1 MDRIRLSEIYEDS
14 EKYLDK
20 EIFIEGWAKNI
31 RVSSNV
37 IFININDGSCFKDL
51 QLVISK
57 ENKSFEEIKTLT
69 IYSSISVKGKL
80 VKSSGS
86 QEFEVQVEDIFVFQR
101 SFEDYPLQNKRHTRE
116 FLREIAHLRPR
127 ANLFKAVF
135 RLRSLAAFAIH
146 SFFQGKGFIYVNTPL
161 ITSSDAEGAGE
172 MFTLSEISLKE
183 LSKLGDKYDP
193 KETFFGKEA
202 HLTVSGQLNGEAY
215 AHAFGDIYTFG
226 PTFRAEKSHTTK
238 HAAEFWMM
246 EPEMAFTDLDG
257 CIENIEEMIKYVLAY
272 IFNHGKDELEFLNK
286 FVQPGLIDKLTK
298 AKDEEFGRCTYTEA
312 IEILKKA
319 DKKFEYKVD
328 WGIDLQTEHETYLAE
343 EVFKKPVFVTDYPKD
358 IKAFYMKL
366 NSDGKT
372 VAAVDLLVPS
382 IGELVGGSQREED
395 YDVLVEKIKENGL
408 KVEDYS
414 WYLDFRKYGSVVHSG
429 YGLGFERFIMYI
441 TGVENIRDVIPFPRT
456 PNNCE
461 F

>member
-1 MDRIRLSEIYEDS
+1 MDRIRLSKIYEDS

-172 MFTLSEISLKE
+172 MFTLSDISLKE

-319 DKKFEYKVD
+319 DKKFEYKVE